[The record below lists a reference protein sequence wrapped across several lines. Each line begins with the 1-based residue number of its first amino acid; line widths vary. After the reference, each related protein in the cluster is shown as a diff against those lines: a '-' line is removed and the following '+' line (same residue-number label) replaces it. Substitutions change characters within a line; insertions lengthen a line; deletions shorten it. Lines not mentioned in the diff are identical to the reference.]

1 MEKHQLATEVIRLI
15 GGKNNVNNVVHCV
28 TRLRFT
34 LKDNAIADTEAIKDL
49 DGVLTVVVSGGQ
61 YQVIIG
67 NKVKEVY
74 KEVGNILGDS
84 FLSEERQAQDP
95 VKKNA
100 FNRLIDIIIG
110 IITPIIGTM
119 AAGGIIKG
127 LLGAATALD
136 LMETTN
142 GTYILLNA
150 LGDSIF
156 YFLPII
162 VGFSAGRKF
171 KGNPYIPAAIGGALV
186 YPAIVAA
193 YQAGEALSF
202 FKIPVILASY
212 TSSLFPVIFAAW
224 LAAIIERW
232 LEQRLVPS
240 IKLIF
245 VPLITIFITGTVT
258 FLAVGPLLTEFSQ
271 LLASVTMGIYDFAPI
286 IAGILLGGLWQVIV
300 IFGLHYAFIPV
311 LINNITTLGSDP
323 VNAILNVTI
332 FAQAGAAL
340 GVFLKTRN
348 QSLKGI
354 SGSATV
360 SALLGV
366 TEPAIYGVSLAY
378 KRVFV
383 MAGIAG
389 AIGGGITAVM
399 GAKMFGFGASALFSA
414 PLFINPEGV
423 DSSFY
428 AFIIASLVAL
438 IGTAILTYLF
448 GFKDTNIKNKNA
460 KKVQTNKVEDKAI
473 YTSIQGTIIPI
484 GEVKDEVFSSGSMG
498 SGFAIIPEDK
508 NVYAP
513 FDGNVLSVFN
523 TKHAI
528 GLISDD
534 GVELLIHMGID
545 TVELKGAP
553 FDIKIKENDRIKK
566 GQLIAEVD
574 WEWIKRENYDTTT
587 PIIVTNTQD
596 YESLD
601 LKFDQSINME
611 SGKLVMTIN

>member
-61 YQVIIG
+61 YQVVIG

-156 YFLPII
+156 YFLPVI

-286 IAGILLGGLWQVIV
+286 IAGVLLGGLWQVIV

-448 GFKDTNIKNKNA
+448 GFKDTNIKNKNS

-484 GEVKDEVFSSGSMG
+484 GEVKDEVFSSGAMG

-553 FDIKIKENDRIKK
+553 FDIKIKEKDRIKK